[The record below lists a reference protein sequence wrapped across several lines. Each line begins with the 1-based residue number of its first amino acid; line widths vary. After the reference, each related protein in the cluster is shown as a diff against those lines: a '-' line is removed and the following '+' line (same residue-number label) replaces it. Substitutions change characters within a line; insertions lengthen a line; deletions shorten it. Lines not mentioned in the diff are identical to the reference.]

1 MRYSWLAGKWK
12 LHSRCSTKQ
21 NRNIAAGP
29 NDLLAKVVVEGV
41 VVVVVVV
48 VVVKEGVG

>member
-1 MRYSWLAGKWK
+1 MLNKAKSEHCCRAKRFLE
-12 LHSRCSTKQ
+12 
-21 NRNIAAGP
+21 
-29 NDLLAKVVVEGV
+29 LLAKVVVEGV